1 MRLSLSLALALAG
14 TGSARNF
21 VATPK
26 DTKLVPSKNYP
37 GASISYKQVRPSPSP
52 QLRDIQ
58 LTLPPDHRLRDHTRR

>member
-1 MRLSLSLALALAG
+1 MRLSLSLALAVAG

-37 GASISYKQVRPSPSP
+37 GASISYKPVRALSPPFGISN
-52 QLRDIQ
+52 
-58 LTLPPDHRLRDHTRR
+58 